1 MNKSA
6 IASECAIGLIKSS
19 IVRHEGGQYIL
30 YSHKG
35 KVLGRHPSKQKAIAQ
50 EQAIKANGG

>member
-1 MNKSA
+1 MKNSVLA
-6 IASECAIGLIKSS
+6 LECAIGLIKSA